1 VLARSTAEGLTL
13 VRDSGTEAAT
23 LVINSDSSYCS
34 ACGGGAEMNEDAHLT
49 LLPRELAG
57 GYVPLPEGQRAGCG
71 ATFTASATDS
81 FMPGIGE
88 LIRQTRPDLPFIGV
102 HGVEGRA

>member
-1 VLARSTAEGLTL
+1 VPQR
-13 VRDSGTEAAT
+13 VHGTETAT

-34 ACGGGAEMNEDAHLT
+34 ACGGGAKMDEDAHLT
-49 LLPRELAG
+49 ILPREVAG
-57 GYVPLPEGQRAGCG
+57 GWLQVPEGQRSGCG
-71 ATFTASATDS
+71 ATFVASATES

-88 LIRQTRPDLPFIGV
+88 LIRQTRPDLPFMGV